1 MLYVQRTDDS
11 YHHYG
16 RNYFNDSY
24 GRNDD
29 DLYDYEDFYGSGY
42 DDYEEGSG
50 GII

>member
-11 YHHYG
+11 YHH
-16 RNYFNDSY
+16 
-24 GRNDD
+24 
-29 DLYDYEDFYGSGY
+29 YDYEDFYGSGY